1 MSSRWQR
8 DIAGSV
14 LAPAGSVVAIGVF
27 DGLHRGHQALLAL
40 VRRRADELGLT
51 AAAISFEPLP
61 RAYFSSTPVSRIS
74 TLRERIAGMARA
86 GVETGLMLR
95 FNRQLRE
102 MSAETFVREILVGRL
117 NAREVWVGEGFH
129 FGHGRSGDL
138 ALLQR
143 LGAELG
149 FKAESLPSVNLAGE
163 RISSTQIRQA
173 LQEGRFQDAAQLLG
187 RPFVIEGRV
196 ERGQQLGRTLGY
208 PTANVHLRRRVSP
221 IQGIFAVRIGVG
233 DGPCSWPGVASLGV
247 RPTVNEVAEPLL
259 EAHLFD
265 FNGDLY
271 GRRIAVEFVAKLR
284 DEEKFD
290 GLDALKA
297 QMHLDEKAARQALG
311 MSPILINS

>member
-1 MSSRWQR
+1 MTLRLQR
-8 DIAGSV
+8 DIAGSS

-27 DGLHRGHQALLAL
+27 DGLHRGHQALLTL
-40 VRRRADELGLT
+40 VRRRADERGLV

-61 RAYFSSTPVSRIS
+61 RAFFSTTPVARLS
-74 TLRERIAGMARA
+74 TLRERIDSMS
-86 GVETGLMLR
+86 GVGIETGLMLR
-95 FNRQLRE
+95 FNRELRE
-102 MSAETFVREILVGRL
+102 MSAETFVRQILVGRL
-117 NAREVWVGEGFH
+117 NAREVWVGEGFR
-129 FGHGRSGDL
+129 FGHGRHGDL
-138 ALLQR
+138 ALLQQ

-149 FKAESLPSVNLAGE
+149 FVAQALPTVSLAGE

-173 LQEGRFQDAAQLLG
+173 LQEGNFQGAAKLLG
-187 RPFVIEGRV
+187 RPFVIAGRV

-265 FNGDLY
+265 FSGDLY

-284 DEEKFD
+284 NEEKFD
-290 GLDALKA
+290 GLDALKV
-297 QMHLDEKAARQALG
+297 QMRLDEKAAREVLG

>member
-1 MSSRWQR
+1 MTLRLQR
-8 DIAGSV
+8 DIAGSS

-40 VRRRADELGLT
+40 VRRRADERGLV

-61 RAYFSSTPVSRIS
+61 RAFFSTTPVARLS
-74 TLRERIAGMARA
+74 TLRERIDSMS
-86 GVETGLMLR
+86 GVGIETGLMLR
-95 FNRQLRE
+95 FNRELRE
-102 MSAETFVREILVGRL
+102 MSAETFVRQILVGRL
-117 NAREVWVGEGFH
+117 NAREVWVGEGFR
-129 FGHGRSGDL
+129 FGHGRHGDL
-138 ALLQR
+138 ALLQQ

-149 FKAESLPSVNLAGE
+149 FVAQALPTVSLAGE

-173 LQEGRFQDAAQLLG
+173 LQDGNFQGAAKLLG
-187 RPFVIEGRV
+187 RPFVIAGRV

-265 FNGDLY
+265 FSGDLY

-284 DEEKFD
+284 NEEKFD
-290 GLDALKA
+290 GLDALKV
-297 QMHLDEKAARQALG
+297 QMRLDEKAAREVLG